1 MFGRIKVPVDRP
13 QSPFHPT
20 RLVSFH
26 SEYFVVW
33 MKQRVLPLNNSAR
46 KSLKAWFDVRPETD
60 LQNVFISQRGAIKA
74 RAVQSI
80 LEDLGK
86 SARISKMTPHM
97 ARHTFAKNLV
107 NSGVSLEK
115 VAMLLGHTSLDT
127 TMVYTT
133 PGFSDLDQ
141 AVRVLDL

>member
-1 MFGRIKVPVDRP
+1 MDRP
-13 QSPFHPT
+13 RSPFRRT
-20 RLVSFH
+20 GLVSFH
-26 SEYFVVW
+26 SMYFVVR

-46 KSLKAWFDVRPETD
+46 KSLTAWFDVRPETD
-60 LQNVFISQRGAIKA
+60 LQKVFISQRGAIKA
-74 RAVQSI
+74 RAVQSL

-115 VAMLLGHTSLDT
+115 VAMLLGHSSLIRPWFIQRL
-127 TMVYTT
+127 V
-133 PGFSDLDQ
+133 SVISIKL
-141 AVRVLDL
+141 